1 MVTGDRTIRIFE
13 NETSLV
19 QVPRHFWGFRVS
31 GVMKV
36 RAELIELFS
45 EVNRLESLALVG

>member
-13 NETSLV
+13 NKTSLV
-19 QVPRHFWGFRVS
+19 QIPCHFWRHRVS
-31 GVMKV
+31 GVMHV

-45 EVNRLESLALVG
+45 KVNRLESLALVG